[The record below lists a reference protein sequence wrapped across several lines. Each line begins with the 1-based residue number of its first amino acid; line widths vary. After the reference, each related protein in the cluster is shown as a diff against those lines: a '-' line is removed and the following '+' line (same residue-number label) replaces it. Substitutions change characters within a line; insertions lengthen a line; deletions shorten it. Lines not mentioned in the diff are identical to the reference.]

1 MSVAEVILVVVV
13 VVVVVVVEG
22 QFIPRRPQA
31 GLSPPTPAAAGF
43 TQRTQGKTVVMM
55 KSEESEHSTETWEG
69 EFDPLADPEERRVLF
84 TALDSFRCV

>member
-1 MSVAEVILVVVV
+1 MVVSVVEVILVVVV
-13 VVVVVVVEG
+13 VGG

-55 KSEESEHSTETWEG
+55 KSEESEQTTETWEG